1 MKIIHVLLGLWCGLV
16 NFVNPI
22 WLVMIFLNITGMIYR
37 YDYSMDDG
45 TAIIIGI
52 VLLILWILFG
62 LIPNVYLGKKL
73 YSINRKYFIIYIIC
87 VVLLCVLCLSMC
99 NWDII
104 GVLTS

>member
-52 VLLILWILFG
+52 VF
-62 LIPNVYLGKKL
+62 
-73 YSINRKYFIIYIIC
+73 
-87 VVLLCVLCLSMC
+87 
-99 NWDII
+99 
-104 GVLTS
+104 